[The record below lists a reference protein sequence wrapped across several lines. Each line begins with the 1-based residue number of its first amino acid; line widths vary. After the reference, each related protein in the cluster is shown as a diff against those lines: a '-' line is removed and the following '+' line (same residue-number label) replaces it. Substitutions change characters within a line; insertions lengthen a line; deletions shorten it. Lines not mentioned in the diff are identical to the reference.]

1 MKKGGKNVRQGYK
14 TEKSVEFIAEKII
27 ENALNLKASDVHI
40 EPREDYTLIRFR
52 IHGSLRDFEKLPKDH
67 AKKLAKHFK
76 SVGGLDFSEKVFAQ
90 SMSFKHGNCRIR
102 ASISPTFLGEKTTLR
117 LLSAKSRVRSLEEI
131 GLFGDNLRRVRQA
144 IRQPHGIIFTLGKG
158 KNNTNF
164 ALLKEI
170 ISSEKNVVTVENHI
184 EKSIAEINQ
193 TEINQRIGLDYYHAT
208 KAALNQN
215 PDVILIDNL
224 QDPKTAELIFDAAT
238 RGKLIIASLPISK
251 TSEVIPYLEFLKVP
265 NFLLSTNI
273 LLIISQILVRTASEN
288 ALEFKKINKIESRV
302 ILKEFQTDINQ
313 LHSLEKSAKKFL
325 GGDKIH
331 TSDSAILEI
340 PQIKPELSEIGFTG
354 ITGIFEVLSLID
366 GKIGKDFKKLI
377 ASSPNSSEI
386 EEFLEENNFT
396 TLKIDGLI
404 KSLRGKTSLKEIMRK
419 TGY

>member
-1 MKKGGKNVRQGYK
+1 M
-14 TEKSVEFIAEKII
+14 
-27 ENALNLKASDVHI
+27 
-40 EPREDYTLIRFR
+40 
-52 IHGSLRDFEKLPKDH
+52 
-67 AKKLAKHFK
+67 
-76 SVGGLDFSEKVFAQ
+76 
-90 SMSFKHGNCRIR
+90 
-102 ASISPTFLGEKTTLR
+102 
-117 LLSAKSRVRSLEEI
+117 
-131 GLFGDNLRRVRQA
+131 
-144 IRQPHGIIFTLGKG
+144 
-158 KNNTNF
+158 
-164 ALLKEI
+164 
-170 ISSEKNVVTVENHI
+170 
-184 EKSIAEINQ
+184 
-193 TEINQRIGLDYYHAT
+193 
-208 KAALNQN
+208 
-215 PDVILIDNL
+215 
-224 QDPKTAELIFDAAT
+224 
-238 RGKLIIASLPISK
+238 
-251 TSEVIPYLEFLKVP
+251 
-265 NFLLSTNI
+265 
-273 LLIISQILVRTASEN
+273 VRTVNEN

-396 TLKIDGLI
+396 TLKIDGLV